1 MPFPSNNRPILTER
15 LASSGCIMQSEG
27 NPELIKG
34 AASVADPVSIS
45 DRAPTVLH
53 NSAAAKYIDLVSSA
67 IRTV

>member
-1 MPFPSNNRPILTER
+1 
-15 LASSGCIMQSEG
+15 MQSEG

-53 NSAAAKYIDLVSSA
+53 KSAAAKYIDLVSSA